1 MGACPPKPL
10 VSVQG
15 HGDTGFLLQVQIRT
29 RSCCLW
35 IVCVS
40 AFSPMHSHPGE
51 SSHVL
56 VDKGR
61 LTGERFCCL
70 LGFCSEDLVFPSLK
84 NSKNVTASEH
94 RILVKGQAERLYDSS
109 YTIVHQWQPRCFC
122 SHRSHRSAGGLLSSL
137 LGNLGL
143 ITIPAAQYQL

>member
-1 MGACPPKPL
+1 
-10 VSVQG
+10 
-15 HGDTGFLLQVQIRT
+15 
-29 RSCCLW
+29 
-35 IVCVS
+35 
-40 AFSPMHSHPGE
+40 MHSHPGE

-109 YTIVHQWQPRCFC
+109 YTTVHFPQDF
-122 SHRSHRSAGGLLSSL
+122 SARAGHIGIQGLAVFTSR
-137 LGNLGL
+137 
-143 ITIPAAQYQL
+143 